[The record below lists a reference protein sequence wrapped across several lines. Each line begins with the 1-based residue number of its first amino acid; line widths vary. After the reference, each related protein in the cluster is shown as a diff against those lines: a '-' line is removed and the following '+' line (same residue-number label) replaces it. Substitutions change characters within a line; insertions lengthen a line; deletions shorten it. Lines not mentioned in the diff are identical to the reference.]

1 MYGKKR
7 IIRMLPQ
14 LFTRPGR
21 KQNRLAFF
29 DRAVVKAER
38 ELGRQAG
45 NPQIHMMLME
55 SYLGEKFAAS
65 EAEESGLA

>member
-1 MYGKKR
+1 M
-7 IIRMLPQ
+7 
-14 LFTRPGR
+14 R
-21 KQNRLAFF
+21 KQIEQTKAFFGFYARLWGAEWLAFF

-45 NPQIHMMLME
+45 NPILMMLME